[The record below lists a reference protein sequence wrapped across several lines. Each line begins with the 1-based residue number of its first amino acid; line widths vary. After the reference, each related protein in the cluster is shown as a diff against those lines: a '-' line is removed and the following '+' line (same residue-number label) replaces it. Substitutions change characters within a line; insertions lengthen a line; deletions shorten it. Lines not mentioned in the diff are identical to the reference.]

1 MSTAEDVLEFWL
13 GDTRRDIDSI
23 PQRMEFW
30 FASGAQQDQPI
41 RDQFGDDVVA
51 ARDGRL
57 DDWAEA
63 PEGCLGLIILLDQ
76 FTRNIYRGAAEAFA
90 SDNRSLS
97 LSQAGI
103 VAGHDGRLGPV
114 EKVFFY
120 MPMQHAESLA
130 VQMQSVSLYEA
141 LADSVPESS
150 REFFD
155 GGFAHHARL
164 HRDII
169 ARFGRFP
176 HRNAIL
182 GRESTAEEAEYL
194 AGDAPTFGQKQT

>member
-1 MSTAEDVLEFWL
+1 MTTAEQVLEYWL
-13 GDTRRDIDSI
+13 GDARRDIDSI
-23 PQRMEFW
+23 PQRMVFW
-30 FASGAQQDQPI
+30 FKSGKQLDEPI
-41 RDQFGDDVVA
+41 RQQFGDDVSA

-57 DDWAEA
+57 DEWATTA
-63 PEGCLGLIILLDQ
+63 AGRLALIILLDQ
-76 FTRNIYRGAAEAFA
+76 FTRNIYRGEPEAFGC
-90 SDNRSLS
+90 DDKSLAF
-97 LSQAGI
+97 SQAGI
-103 VAGHDGRLGPV
+103 VAGHDGQLGPV

-150 REFFD
+150 RDTFES
-155 GGFAHHARL
+155 GFAHHARL

-176 HRNAIL
+176 HRNVIL
-182 GRESTAEEAEYL
+182 GRESTVEEAAYL
-194 AGDAPTFGQKQT
+194 EGGGPSFGQ